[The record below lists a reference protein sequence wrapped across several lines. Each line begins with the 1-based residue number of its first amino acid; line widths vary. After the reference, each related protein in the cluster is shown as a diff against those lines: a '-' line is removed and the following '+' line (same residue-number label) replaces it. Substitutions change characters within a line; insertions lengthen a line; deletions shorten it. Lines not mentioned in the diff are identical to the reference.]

1 MTAGAAHSCQEIIPA
16 VLFVDVRGFD
26 PFGTGFLAIPDNIS
40 GPLELE
46 GFRIQLVQIDAVM
59 AFIQTFLT
67 DEIAYIPQRTVIIKE
82 KAGIN
87 AVSSFY
93 YNRVAPWACRILG
106 SDHIIVSLS
115 LPSFGNEGIDDI
127 KGSLVVTDTGSP

>member
-1 MTAGAAHSCQEIIPA
+1 MER
-16 VLFVDVRGFD
+16 VFF
-26 PFGTGFLAIPDNIS
+26 AIPDNIS
-40 GPLELE
+40 GTLELE

-93 YNRVAPWACRILG
+93 YNRVAPWACRILAV
-106 SDHIIVSLS
+106 I
-115 LPSFGNEGIDDI
+115 
-127 KGSLVVTDTGSP
+127 T